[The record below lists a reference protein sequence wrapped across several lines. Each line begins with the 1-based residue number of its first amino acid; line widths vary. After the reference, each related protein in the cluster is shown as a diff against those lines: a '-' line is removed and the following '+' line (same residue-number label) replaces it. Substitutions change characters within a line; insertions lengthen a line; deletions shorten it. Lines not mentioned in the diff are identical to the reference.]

1 MLPCLRRVAVHLYH
15 LFCPPLPPFLWVLY
29 PWPISRYYLV
39 ALLGRPW
46 GFSSNTCIVT
56 WGSMCHIR
64 QQICTLQDHLS
75 IFQREKVHVPIYI
88 KILLSFLCCLNLK
101 QTLFATE
108 RATSEEG
115 KPQVKSPG
123 RKHCSGPVPH
133 TCLNG
138 KSLQCCKSWAWECKG
153 RKGAMYATG
162 QTSDLH
168 KSRLC
173 SDAFPPFSM
182 QAEAQA
188 CIESQILC
196 SVVAENIPCQGV
208 LAVQVRLLQLDSS
221 GCLGRAWC
229 SSTSAD
235 L

>member
-1 MLPCLRRVAVHLYH
+1 MLLCLRRVAVHLYH
-15 LFCPPLPPFLWVLY
+15 LFCPPLPHFLWVLY

-46 GFSSNTCIVT
+46 GFSPNTCIVT

-64 QQICTLQDHLS
+64 QQICTLQDHLN
-75 IFQREKVHVPIYI
+75 IFQREKAHVPIFFFLSVLSQPKTNTVCNRRSYI
-88 KILLSFLCCLNLK
+88 WRRKTPSQKHLC
-101 QTLFATE
+101 
-108 RATSEEG
+108 
-115 KPQVKSPG
+115 PG

-138 KSLQCCKSWAWECKG
+138 RSLQCCKSWAWEYKG

-173 SDAFPPFSM
+173 SDVFPPFSM
-182 QAEAQA
+182 RAEAQA
-188 CIESQILC
+188 RIESQILC

-221 GCLGRAWC
+221 WCLGRAWC

>member
-15 LFCPPLPPFLWVLY
+15 LFCPSLPPFLWVLY

-75 IFQREKVHVPIYI
+75 IFQREKVHVPSYT

-115 KPQVKSPG
+115 KPQVKSTSVLEGNIAVALCHTPALMANLCNAASPELGNVRAG
-123 RKHCSGPVPH
+123 RV
-133 TCLNG
+133 
-138 KSLQCCKSWAWECKG
+138 QC
-153 RKGAMYATG
+153 M
-162 QTSDLH
+162 
-168 KSRLC
+168 
-173 SDAFPPFSM
+173 
-182 QAEAQA
+182 
-188 CIESQILC
+188 
-196 SVVAENIPCQGV
+196 
-208 LAVQVRLLQLDSS
+208 QLDKHQICTNP
-221 GCLGRAWC
+221 G
-229 SSTSAD
+229 SA
-235 L
+235 LMHFPHFPCELRLRHA